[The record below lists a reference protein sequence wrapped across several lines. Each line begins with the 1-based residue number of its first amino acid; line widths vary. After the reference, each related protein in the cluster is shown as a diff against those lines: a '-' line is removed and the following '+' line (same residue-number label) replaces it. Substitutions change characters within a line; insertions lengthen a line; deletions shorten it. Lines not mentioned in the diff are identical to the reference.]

1 MDEDDHESES
11 RHEWYPTWDLPESPP
26 EQPEAEPLE
35 PGRASPE
42 LELSDLGRP
51 DGEQLGAPPTT
62 QPASDDPLTT
72 TFAVSDASSEVVRTR
87 QRRPG
92 FGRGRWLV
100 IVVAALFVVGGAGVG
115 LKLFA
120 LRGSG
125 DVLEQMVPADADIFA
140 TAYLDPSLSQKL
152 HLRQILEKFPAL
164 GGSSGLNGKVDR
176 LLAQFL
182 HGTGLDF
189 DRDVKPWLGTQMAAV
204 VQVQEQGPRFAVL
217 IASKDDPSAQA
228 ALAKLRT
235 GPASDGFDWTDSTHD
250 GVRVSVG
257 TAAGQE
263 SVAYAYLDHT
273 AILANDRGM
282 LERIID
288 TDRGRVATLSSTA
301 EYSKALSGL
310 PADRLALV
318 YVNAGALVDRFTSTF
333 AEDAGLSPDVFDTT
347 FKGLKAY
354 RSVGMTLSAESNGI
368 AAQVSV
374 NIDSSKLTA
383 DQRRALSAPSHPNT
397 VLEWAPEDAFAMIA
411 TTGFDGTLRDYVSQA
426 EKADPG
432 ARASLDRLGLTGS
445 KGLIAHLTGDAGLV
459 AGPSTSGK
467 IPMVAALVGTDD
479 PASANRFLDKLRGMV
494 SQGLAQGTGDAGGS
508 WQQESYQAAPFGK
521 VTINWL
527 SQPDLASLGVEPA
540 YATVKGM
547 TIIASSRD
555 AVKAALDAHGAKG
568 RIGDSATFR
577 DALQGAGQDAG
588 TVEYFDVQ
596 GIAGAIRDALPPE
609 GRREFERRV
618 DPNLKPVKAFVITM
632 TTTADAGTLRL
643 FVLVR

>member
-1 MDEDDHESES
+1 
-11 RHEWYPTWDLPESPP
+11 
-26 EQPEAEPLE
+26 
-35 PGRASPE
+35 
-42 LELSDLGRP
+42 
-51 DGEQLGAPPTT
+51 
-62 QPASDDPLTT
+62 
-72 TFAVSDASSEVVRTR
+72 
-87 QRRPG
+87 
-92 FGRGRWLV
+92 
-100 IVVAALFVVGGAGVG
+100 
-115 LKLFA
+115 
-120 LRGSG
+120 
-125 DVLEQMVPADADIFA
+125 VLEQMVPADSDVYA
-140 TAYLDPSLSQKL
+140 TVYLDPSLSQKL
-152 HLRQILEKFPAL
+152 HLRQILGKFPAL
-164 GGSSGLNGKVDR
+164 GGQAGLNHRVDK
-176 LLAQFL
+176 LLGQFL

-189 DRDVKPWLGTQMAAV
+189 DRDVKPWLGSQMAAV

-217 IASKDDPSAQA
+217 IASKDDGSAQA
-228 ALAKLRT
+228 ALAKLRS
-235 GPASDGFDWTDSTHD
+235 GPASDGFHWTDSTHD

-257 TAAGQE
+257 VATGQE
-263 SVAYAYLDHT
+263 PVAYAYLDHT

-301 EYSKALSGL
+301 EYAKALSGL
-310 PADRLALV
+310 PGDRLALV

-383 DQRRALSAPSHPNT
+383 DQRRALAAPSHPNT

-411 TTGFDGTLRDYVSQA
+411 TTGLDGTARDYVSQA

-432 ARASLDRLGLTGS
+432 AQAALDRLGLTGP

-459 AGPSTSGK
+459 AAPATSGRVPR
-467 IPMVAALVGTDD
+467 IAALVGTDD
-479 PASANRFLDKLRGMV
+479 PASANRFLAKLRDMV
-494 SQGLAQGTGDAGGS
+494 SQGLAQGTGDSGGS
-508 WQQESYQAAPFGK
+508 WQQESYQAAPFGR

-527 SQPDLASLGVEPA
+527 SQPDLGSLGVEPA

-547 TIIASSRD
+547 TIIASSRE
-555 AVKAALDAHGAKG
+555 AVRAALDAHGGKG

-588 TVEYFDVQ
+588 TIEYFDVQ
-596 GIAGAIRDALPPE
+596 GIAGAIRDSLPPE

-618 DPNLKPVKAFVITM
+618 DPNLKPVKAFVLTM
-632 TTTADAGTLRL
+632 TTTADAGTLRF